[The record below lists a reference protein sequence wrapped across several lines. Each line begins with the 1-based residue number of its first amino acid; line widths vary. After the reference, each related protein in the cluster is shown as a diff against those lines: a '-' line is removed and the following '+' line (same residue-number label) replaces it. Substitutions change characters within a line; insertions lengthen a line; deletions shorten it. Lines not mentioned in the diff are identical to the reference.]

1 MTTATQIPLVDL
13 RLSARAYNALRRARY
28 DHLDQIEGKSVD
40 DLLFI
45 QNIGQQS
52 AEEIVSAIAAYRRA
66 NR

>member
-1 MTTATQIPLVDL
+1 MITKTPAPLIDL

-52 AEEIVSAIAAYRRA
+52 AEEIVRAIAAYRRTHK
-66 NR
+66 

>member
-1 MTTATQIPLVDL
+1 MTTKTPTPLIDL

-28 DHLDQIEGKSVD
+28 DHLDEIESKSID

-52 AEEIVSAIAAYRRA
+52 AEEIVSAIAAYRRTHK
-66 NR
+66 